1 MHHGQRFNAGPTQSS
16 CRHGCEEMWIGKGN
30 NGTRVSRYSKSI
42 LDPRIKKLEEPQN
55 QICHLPLLFPWGH
68 SCSSMLSRPSLWV
81 WPKLGLAC
89 GGYRTH
95 NWSWLHGTSMVRWRV
110 PEAHSRDCCLPAE
123 CPHNAKA
130 TKKALRGWLCLFDL
144 ANLADSGSLALPEAP
159 PVLCMASG
167 K

>member
-1 MHHGQRFNAGPTQSS
+1 MNW
-16 CRHGCEEMWIGKGN
+16 EGKQWNTGVQIFKIN
-30 NGTRVSRYSKSI
+30 FRPSHYKTRRTSES
-42 LDPRIKKLEEPQN
+42 D
-55 QICHLPLLFPWGH
+55 LPLASVVSLRTQLFFH
-68 SCSSMLSRPSLWV
+68 AVPSIFVGLTKAGSGLW
-81 WPKLGLAC
+81 WLQNPQLKLVARNIYGE
-89 GGYRTH
+89 
-95 NWSWLHGTSMVRWRV
+95 MKV
-110 PEAHSRDCCLPAE
+110 PEAHSRDCRLPAE